1 MRKSVAWGPR
11 GHHAG
16 CACTRKRKRETTLT
30 TAKTNNFSLHLETT
44 TTQAK
49 TYSGTTRHFRQTDF
63 FFDKIYSHCGQRAAD
78 KNQNITIQFYL
89 TKLIT
94 KVSKSSFP
102 CAIHKNVKVDIRD
115 KIKVQV
121 EVSFVF
127 AIIVVLNKRYTIY
140 NIYMRT

>member
-1 MRKSVAWGPR
+1 MLR
-11 GHHAG
+11 GGHEAITQDAHVRENENEKRNDHHAG
-16 CACTRKRKRETTLT
+16 EDVLGD
-30 TAKTNNFSLHLETT
+30 
-44 TTQAK
+44 
-49 TYSGTTRHFRQTDF
+49 YSALSANRI

-115 KIKVQV
+115 KIKVQD